1 LRGPRAE
8 KEESADAGEAGR
20 LPFIMGETE
29 RERKMSRIQV
39 KQLVVGMVQTNCYIV
54 YDEETKRAVIVDPG
68 DRAEEINDA
77 LRELGV
83 KPEAILLT
91 HGHFDHIM
99 AAASIKEE
107 WGLAIY
113 AGEKELEVLRDGEKN
128 MMKTYYR
135 KPLSL
140 EPDVTLKDNE
150 VFGAAGITWKMFETP
165 GHTIGSCCY
174 YAEDEKILFSGDTLF
189 RASYGRV
196 DFPTGNAMDMLA
208 SVKRLLTE
216 LPPDVMVYPGHMDVT
231 TIDFEKKNNPLA
243 RY

>member
-1 LRGPRAE
+1 MRGPQAE

-29 RERKMSRIQV
+29 RKRKMSRIQV

-54 YDEETKRAVIVDPG
+54 YDEETKRAAIVDPG

-77 LRELGV
+77 VRELGV

-99 AAASIKEE
+99 AAAPLKEE
-107 WGLAIY
+107 WGLTIY
-113 AGEKELEVLRDGEKN
+113 ASEKELEVLRDGEKN
-128 MMKTYYR
+128 MMMTYYR
-135 KPLSL
+135 KPL
-140 EPDVTLKDNE
+140 
-150 VFGAAGITWKMFETP
+150 TP

-174 YAEDEKILFSGDTLF
+174 YSEDEKILFSGDTLF

-196 DFPTGNAMDMLA
+196 DFPTGDAMAMLA
-208 SVKRLLTE
+208 SVKRLLTA
-216 LPPDVMVYPGHMDVT
+216 LPSDVMVYPGHMDVT